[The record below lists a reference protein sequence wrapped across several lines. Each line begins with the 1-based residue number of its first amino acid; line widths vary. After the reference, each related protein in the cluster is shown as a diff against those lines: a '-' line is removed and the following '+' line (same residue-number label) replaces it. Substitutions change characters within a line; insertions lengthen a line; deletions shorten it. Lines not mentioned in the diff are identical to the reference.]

1 LEITRSNVLSGR
13 FGGDGIFQ
21 IYMTRH
27 SEGPSMQGMTLVR
40 GARQL
45 LTLRGPAGPRRGAAL
60 RDLGIIVDGAV
71 LIRNGKILETGLS
84 RRLEN
89 LAVARGAREIN
100 AAGRVIIPG
109 FVDGAAQPT
118 FTPAAPDIEEHV
130 LPGRQLEEHAR
141 SRLAGMAR
149 HGTTTVAAAAI
160 QGMENASALK
170 TLRVLGSLD
179 GKPLDLVAVYHAA
192 PFIPSEVIC
201 AEVLPVIW
209 RRKLAHFVSINCE
222 SSDLAT
228 ARRLLTAAR
237 DLGFRL
243 SVHAGLRMVLE
254 MEVESVAL
262 DSIEPAGIEALA
274 GSHTIALLAPASI
287 YHRRLERYPP
297 ARALVDAGA
306 AVSLVSG
313 FGFEQCP
320 TYNMQMVISLACA
333 EMGLSPAEAISAAT
347 INGAYAVGRGDRCGS
362 LEPGKNADMLLLNI
376 EDYREIPHQFGINHV
391 HMVLKNGAIIYR
403 EGEVT
408 SWTGK

>member
-1 LEITRSNVLSGR
+1 
-13 FGGDGIFQ
+13 
-21 IYMTRH
+21 
-27 SEGPSMQGMTLVR
+27 MQGMTLVR

-60 RDLGIIVDGAV
+60 RDLGIIADGAV
-71 LIRNGKILETGLS
+71 LIKNGKILETGLS

-100 AAGRVIIPG
+100 AAGRVVIPG
-109 FVDGAAQPT
+109 FVDRAAQPT
-118 FTPAAPDIEEHV
+118 FTPAIPDIEEHV

-160 QGMENASALK
+160 QGMENVSALR

-179 GKPLDLVAVYHAA
+179 GKPLDVLPVYHAA
-192 PFIPSEVIC
+192 VIAPDVIC
-201 AEVLPVIW
+201 TEVLPVIW
-209 RRKLAHFVSINCE
+209 RRKLARLVSVSCSE
-222 SSDLAT
+222 VLDLAA
-228 ARRLLTAAR
+228 ARRVIEAAR
-237 DLGFRL
+237 RFGFRS
-243 SVHAGLRMVLE
+243 SVHASLQMALE

-274 GSHTIALLAPASI
+274 GSQTMALLAPAPI
-287 YHRRLERYPP
+287 YHRRLERCP
-297 ARALVDAGA
+297 ARGLVDAGA

-320 TYNMQMVISLACA
+320 TYNMQMVISLACV

-347 INGAYAVGRGDRCGS
+347 INGAHAVGHGDRCGS
-362 LEPGKNADMLLLNI
+362 LEPGKNADMLLLNV
-376 EDYREIPHQFGINHV
+376 EDYREMPHQFGINHV
-391 HMVLKNGAIIYR
+391 HMVLKNGATIYR

>member
-1 LEITRSNVLSGR
+1 
-13 FGGDGIFQ
+13 
-21 IYMTRH
+21 
-27 SEGPSMQGMTLVR
+27 MQGMTLVR

-71 LIRNGKILETGLS
+71 LIKNGKILETGLS

-89 LAVARGAREIN
+89 LSVARGAREIN
-100 AAGRVIIPG
+100 AAGRVVIPG

-118 FTPAAPDIEEHV
+118 FTPAIPDIEEHV

-149 HGTTTVAAAAI
+149 NGTTTVAAAAI
-160 QGMENASALK
+160 QGMENVSALR

-179 GKPLDLVAVYHAA
+179 GKPLDLLPVYHAA
-192 PFIPSEVIC
+192 VIAPDVIC
-201 AEVLPVIW
+201 TEVLPVIW
-209 RRKLAHFVSINCE
+209 RRKLARFVSVSCL
-222 SSDLAT
+222 DLAAARRVLEA
-228 ARRLLTAAR
+228 ARRL
-237 DLGFRL
+237 GFRS
-243 SVHAGLRMVLE
+243 SVHANLRMALE
-254 MEVESVAL
+254 MEVQSFAL
-262 DSIEPAGIEALA
+262 DSIEPTGIRALA
-274 GSHTIALLAPASI
+274 GSQTMALLAPASI
-287 YHRRLERYPP
+287 YHRRLERCP

-320 TYNMQMVISLACA
+320 TYNMQMVISLACV

-347 INGAYAVGRGDRCGS
+347 INGAHAVGHGDRCGS
-362 LEPGKNADMLLLNI
+362 LEPGKNADMLLLNV
-376 EDYREIPHQFGINHV
+376 EDYREMPHQFGINHV
-391 HMVLKNGAIIYR
+391 HMVLKNGATIYR

>member
-1 LEITRSNVLSGR
+1 
-13 FGGDGIFQ
+13 
-21 IYMTRH
+21 
-27 SEGPSMQGMTLVR
+27 MTLVR

-60 RDLGIIVDGAV
+60 RDPGIIADGAV
-71 LIRNGKILETGLS
+71 LIRDGKILETGPS

-100 AAGRVIIPG
+100 AAGRVVIPG

-118 FTPAAPDIEEHV
+118 FTPSVPDTEEHV

-149 HGTTTVAAAAI
+149 HGTTTLAAGAI
-160 QGMENASALK
+160 QGIENASALR

-179 GKPLDLVAVYHAA
+179 GRPLDLLPVYHAA
-192 PFIPSEVIC
+192 PFIAPEVIC

-209 RRKLAHFVSINCE
+209 RRKLARFVSVNCE
-222 SSDLAT
+222 VLELAAARRVIEA
-228 ARRLLTAAR
+228 ARRL
-237 DLGFRL
+237 GFR
-243 SVHAGLRMVLE
+243 SCVHAGGCALGLRMVLE
-254 MEVESVAL
+254 MRVESIAL
-262 DSIEPAGIEALA
+262 DSIEPADMEALA
-274 GSHTIALLAPASI
+274 SSHTFALLAPASI

-313 FGFEQCP
+313 FGFERCP
-320 TYNMQMVISLACA
+320 TYNMQMVISLGCA

-347 INGAYAVGRGDRCGS
+347 INGAHTVGGGDRCGS
-362 LEPGKNADMLLLNI
+362 LEPGKNADMLLLNV
-376 EDYREIPHQFGINHV
+376 EDYREMPHQFGINHV

>member
-1 LEITRSNVLSGR
+1 
-13 FGGDGIFQ
+13 
-21 IYMTRH
+21 
-27 SEGPSMQGMTLVR
+27 MQGMTLVR

-60 RDLGIIVDGAV
+60 RDLAIIVDGAV
-71 LIRNGKILETGLS
+71 LIGNGKILETGLS
-84 RRLEN
+84 RRIEN
-89 LAVARGAREIN
+89 LAVSRGAREVN
-100 AAGRVIIPG
+100 AAGRVVIPG

-118 FTPAAPDIEEHV
+118 FTPAIPDTEEHV
-130 LPGRQLEEHAR
+130 LPARQLEDHAR

-160 QGMENASALK
+160 QGMENASALR

-179 GKPLDLVAVYHAA
+179 GMPLDLLPVYHAA
-192 PFIPSEVIC
+192 PFIPPEVIC

-209 RRKLAHFVSINCE
+209 RRKLARFVSVNCPE
-222 SSDLAT
+222 VLDLAAARRVLDT
-228 ARRLLTAAR
+228 ARE
-237 DLGFRL
+237 LGFRS
-243 SVHAGLRMVLE
+243 SVHASLQMALE

-262 DSIEPAGIEALA
+262 DSIEPAGMEALA
-274 GSHTIALLAPASI
+274 GSQIMTLLAPASI

-297 ARALVDAGA
+297 ARGLVDAGA

-347 INGAYAVGRGDRCGS
+347 INGAHAVGHGDRCGS

-376 EDYREIPHQFGINHV
+376 EDYREMPHQFGINHV

>member
-1 LEITRSNVLSGR
+1 
-13 FGGDGIFQ
+13 
-21 IYMTRH
+21 
-27 SEGPSMQGMTLVR
+27 MTLVR

-60 RDLGIIVDGAV
+60 QDLGIIADGAV
-71 LIRNGKILETGLS
+71 LIRNGTILETGLS

-89 LAVARGAREIN
+89 LALARGAREIN

-118 FTPAAPDIEEHV
+118 FTPAIPDIEEHL

-149 HGTTTVAAAAI
+149 HGTTTLAAAAI
-160 QGMENASALK
+160 QGMENASALR

-179 GKPLDLVAVYHAA
+179 GKPLDLLPVYHAA
-192 PFIPSEVIC
+192 PFIGPEVIC

-209 RRKLAHFVSINCE
+209 RRKLARFVSVNCSE
-222 SSDLAT
+222 VLDLAAARRVIET
-228 ARRLLTAAR
+228 ARG
-237 DLGFRL
+237 LGFSS
-243 SVHAGLRMVLE
+243 SVHAGGCAQGLRMALE
-254 MEVESVAL
+254 MRVETVAV
-262 DSIEPAGIEALA
+262 DSIEPAGMEALA
-274 GSHTIALLAPASI
+274 GSHSIALLAPASI
-287 YHRRLERYPP
+287 CHRRLERYPC
-297 ARALVDAGA
+297 ARGLVDAGA

-347 INGAYAVGRGDRCGS
+347 INGACAIGHGDRCGS
-362 LEPGKNADMLLLNI
+362 LEPGKNADMLLLNV
-376 EDYREIPHQFGINHV
+376 EDYREMPHQFGVNHV
-391 HMVLKNGAIIYR
+391 HMVLKNGAVIYR

>member
-1 LEITRSNVLSGR
+1 
-13 FGGDGIFQ
+13 
-21 IYMTRH
+21 
-27 SEGPSMQGMTLVR
+27 MQGMTLVR

-45 LTLRGPAGPRRGAAL
+45 LTLRGPAAPRRGAAL
-60 RDLGIIVDGAV
+60 RDLGIIADGAV

-89 LAVARGAREIN
+89 LAVSRGAREIN
-100 AAGRVIIPG
+100 AAGRVVIPG
-109 FVDGAAQPT
+109 FVDGAVQPI

-160 QGMENASALK
+160 QGMENASALR
-170 TLRVLGSLD
+170 TLRVLGGLD

-192 PFIPSEVIC
+192 PFIPPEVIC
-201 AEVLPVIW
+201 TEVLPVIW
-209 RRKLAHFVSINCE
+209 RRKLARFVSVNCSE
-222 SSDLAT
+222 VSDLAA
-228 ARRLLTAAR
+228 ARRVLETAR
-237 DLGFRL
+237 DLGFRS
-243 SVHAGLRMVLE
+243 SVHASLQMALE

-262 DSIEPAGIEALA
+262 DSIEPAGMEALA
-274 GSHTIALLAPASI
+274 GSQIMTLLAPASI

-297 ARALVDAGA
+297 ARGLVDAGA

-347 INGAYAVGRGDRCGS
+347 INGAHAVGHGDRCGS

-376 EDYREIPHQFGINHV
+376 EDYREMPHQFGINHV